1 LILFIFT
8 FTVFSINML
17 KTEFMKN
24 ILLTITLMSSF
35 LVNAQFYLSS
45 GDEVYISDQDTIY
58 SNENIENNGT
68 ILLNNE
74 SYFVFDADLINN
86 ATISYQDGTSKG
98 ILQIGSGEA
107 SSDQAQDIQ
116 FNNSQTEEAPFII
129 LNKTSGVANIT
140 RGHLRLLER
149 FKSISGTLDANSEI
163 TGADTG
169 TDTDVNI
176 SKGLTFINPDATTT
190 SVVEESSGGIVNN
203 VITELL
209 FPDGSN
215 RAFKFFSS
223 SVTTNQSINANLQE
237 GGQVKSTVVGT
248 FDDPYPGYGTH
259 ITGSQTGKNG
269 FDATNS
275 GNPSMFFWEE
285 SSQEYSVPS
294 NTDERIL
301 NVGEASLILVR
312 GSRRLDLTVN
322 NDQTGFPTT
331 LRTIGD
337 LHIGD
342 FPVNNLAST
351 TGGFSLIGNPY
362 HAEVDLEALLK
373 SSNNA
378 GLSTSFLYYFDS
390 TLGSHGAYV
399 TLDLSNQTIT
409 PSSQLDKYLQPNQ
422 SFFIENAT
430 DNPSLT
436 FKESFKRTTEQGR
449 NNEVF
454 STDTDL
460 RIDVNMFDSNAD
472 VFRDGITLRFNPD
485 YSEQVTLEEDATK
498 VWNSD
503 ESLAFQNQGRY
514 LSIDKRP
521 LQDNIVNSL
530 LYMFYPRDDDQFL
543 INLNYRLEIDIENL
557 PSSGEVVL
565 IDNYLETRTRLNQ
578 DSNIYSFNLDPILPE
593 SENVNRFEIG
603 FKNITLGTTPIDNLN
618 QLSIYPNP
626 ATGLVN
632 IELEEAGEALENIK
646 IFSIDGKL
654 VKEINIVNNST
665 EQIDVSNLSRG
676 FYLVELQTANTRYV
690 EKLILK

>member
-1 LILFIFT
+1 
-8 FTVFSINML
+8 
-17 KTEFMKN
+17 MKN

-116 FNNSQTEEAPFII
+116 FNATQTEEAPFII

>member
-1 LILFIFT
+1 
-8 FTVFSINML
+8 ML

-665 EQIDVSNLSRG
+665 EQINLSNLSRG

>member
-1 LILFIFT
+1 
-8 FTVFSINML
+8 ML

-58 SNENIENNGT
+58 SNENIENNG
-68 ILLNNE
+68 IIRLNNE

>member
-1 LILFIFT
+1 
-8 FTVFSINML
+8 ML

>member
-1 LILFIFT
+1 
-8 FTVFSINML
+8 
-17 KTEFMKN
+17 MKN

>member
-1 LILFIFT
+1 
-8 FTVFSINML
+8 ML

-116 FNNSQTEEAPFII
+116 FNATQTEEAPFII

>member
-1 LILFIFT
+1 
-8 FTVFSINML
+8 
-17 KTEFMKN
+17 
-24 ILLTITLMSSF
+24 
-35 LVNAQFYLSS
+35 
-45 GDEVYISDQDTIY
+45 
-58 SNENIENNGT
+58 
-68 ILLNNE
+68 
-74 SYFVFDADLINN
+74 
-86 ATISYQDGTSKG
+86 
-98 ILQIGSGEA
+98 
-107 SSDQAQDIQ
+107 
-116 FNNSQTEEAPFII
+116 
-129 LNKTSGVANIT
+129 
-140 RGHLRLLER
+140 
-149 FKSISGTLDANSEI
+149 
-163 TGADTG
+163 
-169 TDTDVNI
+169 
-176 SKGLTFINPDATTT
+176 
-190 SVVEESSGGIVNN
+190 
-203 VITELL
+203 
-209 FPDGSN
+209 
-215 RAFKFFSS
+215 
-223 SVTTNQSINANLQE
+223 
-237 GGQVKSTVVGT
+237 
-248 FDDPYPGYGTH
+248 
-259 ITGSQTGKNG
+259 
-269 FDATNS
+269 
-275 GNPSMFFWEE
+275 MFFWEE

>member
-1 LILFIFT
+1 
-8 FTVFSINML
+8 
-17 KTEFMKN
+17 MKN
-24 ILLTITLMSSF
+24 ILLTIILMSSF

-116 FNNSQTEEAPFII
+116 FNATQTEEAPFII
-129 LNKTSGVANIT
+129 LNKTSGVAKIT

-149 FKSISGTLDANSEI
+149 FRSINGTLDANSEI
-163 TGADTG
+163 TGTG
-169 TDTDVNI
+169 TNENI

-209 FPDGSN
+209 FPDDSN

-237 GGQVKSTVVGT
+237 GGQVTSTEVGT

-259 ITGSQTGKNG
+259 ITGSQTGLNG

-275 GNPSMFFWEE
+275 GNPSMFFWNA
-285 SSQEYSVPS
+285 STQLYTLPP
-294 NTDERIL
+294 NTNQRIL

-312 GSRRLDLTVN
+312 GSRDLDLTVN

-331 LRTIGD
+331 LRTIGE

-342 FPVNNLAST
+342 FPVNNLASK
-351 TGGFSLIGNPY
+351 TGDFSLIGNPY
-362 HAEVDLEALLK
+362 HAEVDIEALLE
-373 SSNNA
+373 SSNST
-378 GLSTSFLYYFDS
+378 GLSETYLYYFDS

-399 TLDLSNQTIT
+399 TLDLSTQTIT

-422 SFFIENAT
+422 SFFIQNITESA
-430 DNPSLT
+430 SLT
-436 FKESFKRTTEQGR
+436 FKESFKRTTDQGR

-454 STDTDL
+454 NTDTDL

-565 IDNYLETRTRLNQ
+565 IDNYLETRTQLNQ

-665 EQIDVSNLSRG
+665 EQINLSNLSRG